1 MIIQIRHV
9 QPEDRIFWFGL
20 DKHLSQKEFD
30 NKVSSKSGYVLLAD
44 DVPVGLLRYS
54 LFWDSIPFCN
64 MLYIDARYQRKG
76 YGKKLMAHWEEEMKA
91 QGYERFL
98 TSTQAD
104 EEAQHFYRKLGYQ
117 DCGGLVMD
125 VPGPMELIL
134 MKAI

>member
-1 MIIQIRHV
+1 MIRIRHV

-91 QGYERFL
+91 QGYERLL

>member
-1 MIIQIRHV
+1 MIQIRHV

-91 QGYERFL
+91 QGYERLL

>member
-1 MIIQIRHV
+1 MIRIRHV

-20 DKHLSQKEFD
+20 DKHLSQKEFN

-44 DVPVGLLRYS
+44 DMPVGLLRYS

-91 QGYERFL
+91 QGYERLL

>member
-1 MIIQIRHV
+1 MIRIRHV
-9 QPEDRIFWFGL
+9 QSEDRIFWFGL
-20 DKHLSQKEFD
+20 DKHLSQMEFD

-91 QGYERFL
+91 QGYERLL

>member
-1 MIIQIRHV
+1 
-9 QPEDRIFWFGL
+9 
-20 DKHLSQKEFD
+20 
-30 NKVSSKSGYVLLAD
+30 
-44 DVPVGLLRYS
+44 
-54 LFWDSIPFCN
+54 

-91 QGYERFL
+91 QGYERLL

>member
-1 MIIQIRHV
+1 MIRIRHV
-9 QPEDRIFWFGL
+9 QSEDRIFWFGL
-20 DKHLSQKEFD
+20 DKHLSQKEFN

-44 DVPVGLLRYS
+44 DMPVGLLRYS

-91 QGYERFL
+91 QGYERLL

>member
-1 MIIQIRHV
+1 MIQIRHV

-20 DKHLSQKEFD
+20 DKHLSQKEFN

-44 DVPVGLLRYS
+44 DMPVGLLRYS

-91 QGYERFL
+91 QGYERLL

>member
-1 MIIQIRHV
+1 MIRIRHV
-9 QPEDRIFWFGL
+9 QSEDRIFWFGL

-91 QGYERFL
+91 QEYERLL

>member
-1 MIIQIRHV
+1 MIRIRHV
-9 QPEDRIFWFGL
+9 QSEDRIFWFGL
-20 DKHLSQKEFD
+20 DKHLSQKEFN

-44 DVPVGLLRYS
+44 DMPVGLLRYS

-91 QGYERFL
+91 QGYERLL

-125 VPGPMELIL
+125 MPGPMELIL

>member
-1 MIIQIRHV
+1 MIRIRHV
-9 QPEDRIFWFGL
+9 QSEDRIFWFGL

-91 QGYERFL
+91 QGYERLL

>member
-1 MIIQIRHV
+1 MIRIRHV
-9 QPEDRIFWFGL
+9 QSEDRIFWFGL
-20 DKHLSQKEFD
+20 DKHLSQKEFN

-44 DVPVGLLRYS
+44 DMSVGLLRYS

-91 QGYERFL
+91 QGYERLL

>member
-1 MIIQIRHV
+1 MIRIRHV

-20 DKHLSQKEFD
+20 DKHLSQKEFN

-44 DVPVGLLRYS
+44 DMPVGLLRYS
-54 LFWDSIPFCN
+54 LFWDSIPFCY

-91 QGYERFL
+91 QGYERLL

>member
-1 MIIQIRHV
+1 MIQIRHV

-44 DVPVGLLRYS
+44 DMPVGLLRYS

-91 QGYERFL
+91 QGYERLL

>member
-1 MIIQIRHV
+1 MIRIRHV
-9 QPEDRIFWFGL
+9 QSEDRIFWFGL

-44 DVPVGLLRYS
+44 DMPVGLLRYS

-91 QGYERFL
+91 QGYERLL

>member
-1 MIIQIRHV
+1 MIQIRHV

-44 DVPVGLLRYS
+44 DMPVGLLRYS

-91 QGYERFL
+91 LGYERLL

>member
-1 MIIQIRHV
+1 MIQIRHV

-91 QGYERFL
+91 QGYERLL

-117 DCGGLVMD
+117 DCGAL
-125 VPGPMELIL
+125 
-134 MKAI
+134 